1 MKTAALRSAAVS
13 VPMSRVDT
21 AWRRMD
27 TDVNLMMIVGVW
39 LYRPAI
45 SLEALRRRVAER
57 LLRYERFVQRVEL
70 DTFGASW
77 VRDDDFD
84 LARHVVVEHIP
95 RRRDRSERSAL
106 QQRMGE
112 LAGTPLDPERP
123 LWQLHL
129 VEAFE
134 GGCAV
139 ICRIHHCVGD
149 GVALNAALMT
159 LADDAVPLARRGKS
173 RSRLPG
179 RVGQLA
185 QPFTELAAAAAAAT
199 GTVAGWSLRWI
210 EHPAEALAGAQ
221 QLMRRGVQLADDVA
235 ALALLP
241 DDSPT
246 RFKGHGSGKKRVAWC
261 DPLPLDPVKAVGK
274 ALGASVNDV
283 LIACVAGAIGHA
295 LRAAGDDTTGC
306 DIRAMVPVNLR
317 PLEDAWQLGNRFGL
331 VPLLVPVGVENPIER
346 VGIVHARMQALK
358 GSYQPVLSY
367 ALLGLAGWLVEPGE
381 KALNKMFLDKTT
393 AVMTNVVGPPEP
405 LRMCGSTMRQSIF
418 WVPASGDVGMG
429 VSIISYAGGVQFGL
443 ITDAALCPH
452 PQRIIERFG
461 QEFERLLLLCLM
473 LPWDGLESPQR
484 KAA

>member
-1 MKTAALRSAAVS
+1 MKTAALRSAAAS

-112 LAGTPLDPERP
+112 LASTPLDPAHP
-123 LWQLHL
+123 LWQFHL

-139 ICRIHHCVGD
+139 ICRVHHCVGD
-149 GVALNAALMT
+149 GVALNSALMT
-159 LADDAVPLARRGKS
+159 LADDAAPLVRYGASRRRGS
-173 RSRLPG
+173 A
-179 RVGQLA
+179 RVGKLV
-185 QPFTELAAAAAAAT
+185 QPIIGLAAAAAAAT

-261 DPLPLDPVKAVGK
+261 DPLPLDPVRAVGK
-274 ALGASVNDV
+274 AFGASVNDV

-295 LRAAGDDTTGC
+295 LREAGEDTTGC

-317 PLEDAWQLGNRFGL
+317 PLEEAWQLGNRFGL

-346 VGIVHARMQALK
+346 LGIVHARMQALK

-484 KAA
+484 QAA

>member
-1 MKTAALRSAAVS
+1 
-13 VPMSRVDT
+13 MSRVDT

-45 SLEALRRRVAER
+45 SHEALCERVAQR
-57 LLRYERFVQRVEL
+57 LLRYERFMQRVEL
-70 DTFGASW
+70 DTFGARW
-77 VRDDDFD
+77 VRDPAFD
-84 LARHVVVEHIP
+84 LMRHVIVEKPLP
-95 RRRDRSERSAL
+95 RRGLGERRAL

-112 LAGTPLDPERP
+112 LASTPLDAAHP

-134 GGCAV
+134 GGCAI
-139 ICRIHHCVGD
+139 ICRIHHCIAD
-149 GVALNAALMT
+149 GVALNAVLMT
-159 LADDAVPLARRGKS
+159 LADDAQPLHPPRRARRRAAGGGEA
-173 RSRLPG
+173 L
-179 RVGQLA
+179 L
-185 QPFTELAAAAAAAT
+185 QPFTGLAAFAGDAAAR
-199 GTVAGWSLRWI
+199 SLRWL
-210 EHPAEALAGAQ
+210 EQPGRALAAVQ
-221 QLMRRGVQLADDVA
+221 DLARSGVQLIDDVA

-246 RFKGHGSGKKRVAWC
+246 RFKGHGSGRKVVAWC

-295 LRAAGDDTTGC
+295 LRTAGDDTAGC
-306 DIRAMVPVNLR
+306 DIRALVPVNLR
-317 PLEDAWQLGNRFGL
+317 SPEDAWQLGNRFGL
-331 VPLLVPVGVENPIER
+331 VPLLVPVGIANPIER
-346 VGIVHARMQALK
+346 LGIVHARMQALK
-358 GSYQPVLSY
+358 GSYQPMLSY

-381 KALNKMFLDKTT
+381 RALNRLFLDKTT

-405 LRMCGSTMRQSIF
+405 LRLCGSTLRQSIF

-443 ITDAALCPH
+443 ITDERLCPH

-461 QEFERLLLLCLM
+461 QEFEQLLLLCLM
-473 LPWDGLESPQR
+473 LPWDGLEPPAQQD
-484 KAA
+484 AA